1 MILEDTSH
9 LAGKKASQY
18 HSKVYGF
25 NSPNNPLALFSYN
38 LLAAEIVSETASKNA
53 EGGPPHGPKVA
64 QPISIGGPCV
74 LTDPP
79 SVQNVLEVDI
89 KCIISQYLMNYG

>member
-1 MILEDTSH
+1 MVLEDTPR
-9 LAGKKASQY
+9 LAAKKASQY

-25 NSPNNPLALFSYN
+25 NTPNNPLALFSYN
-38 LLAAEIVSETASKNA
+38 LLAAEMVSETASKNA
-53 EGGPPHGPKVA
+53 EGGPPLGPKAA

-79 SVQNVLEVDI
+79 SVQNELEGYVI
-89 KCIISQYLMNYG
+89 CTPQYLMNYG

>member
-1 MILEDTSH
+1 MILEHTPH
-9 LAGKKASQY
+9 LAGKNASQY

-25 NSPNNPLALFSYN
+25 NSPNNPLAFSYN

-53 EGGPPHGPKVA
+53 EGGPPLGPKVA

-74 LTDPP
+74 LTDPS
-79 SVQNVLEVDI
+79 SVQNELEGYVI
-89 KCIISQYLMNYG
+89 CIPQYLMNYG

>member
-1 MILEDTSH
+1 MVLEDTPR

-38 LLAAEIVSETASKNA
+38 LLAAEMVSETASKNA
-53 EGGPPHGPKVA
+53 EGGPPLGPKVA

-79 SVQNVLEVDI
+79 SVQNELEGYVI
-89 KCIISQYLMNYG
+89 CTPRYLMNYG

>member
-1 MILEDTSH
+1 MVLEDTPR
-9 LAGKKASQY
+9 LAAKKASQY

-38 LLAAEIVSETASKNA
+38 LLAAEMVSETASKNA
-53 EGGPPHGPKVA
+53 EGGPPLGPKAA

-79 SVQNVLEVDI
+79 SVQNELEGYVI
-89 KCIISQYLMNYG
+89 CTPQYLMNYG

>member
-1 MILEDTSH
+1 MILEHTSH

-25 NSPNNPLALFSYN
+25 NSPNNSLGLFSYN
-38 LLAAEIVSETASKNA
+38 LLAAEMVRETASKNA
-53 EGGPPHGPKVA
+53 EGGPPLGPKVA

-74 LTDPP
+74 LTDPS
-79 SVQNVLEVDI
+79 SVQNELEVDI
-89 KCIISQYLMNYG
+89 KCISQYLMNYG

>member
-1 MILEDTSH
+1 MILKDTPH

-18 HSKVYGF
+18 HSKVYRF
-25 NSPNNPLALFSYN
+25 NSPNKPLALFSYN

-53 EGGPPHGPKVA
+53 EGGPPLGPKVA

-74 LTDPP
+74 LTDPS
-79 SVQNVLEVDI
+79 SVQNELADDVL
-89 KCIISQYLMNYG
+89 CISQYLMNYG

>member
-1 MILEDTSH
+1 MILEDTPH

-25 NSPNNPLALFSYN
+25 NSPNNPLVLFSYN

-53 EGGPPHGPKVA
+53 EGGPPLGPKVA

-74 LTDPP
+74 LTDPS
-79 SVQNVLEVDI
+79 SVQNELEGYVI
-89 KCIISQYLMNYG
+89 CIPQYLMNYG

>member
-1 MILEDTSH
+1 MILEDTPH

-18 HSKVYGF
+18 HSKVYRF
-25 NSPNNPLALFSYN
+25 NSPNNPLAFSYN

-79 SVQNVLEVDI
+79 SVQNELEGYVI
-89 KCIISQYLMNYG
+89 CTPQYLMNYG

>member
-38 LLAAEIVSETASKNA
+38 LLAAEMVSETASKNA
-53 EGGPPHGPKVA
+53 EGGPPLGPKVA

-74 LTDPP
+74 LTDPS
-79 SVQNVLEVDI
+79 SVQNELEDDVQ
-89 KCIISQYLMNYG
+89 CISQYLMNYG